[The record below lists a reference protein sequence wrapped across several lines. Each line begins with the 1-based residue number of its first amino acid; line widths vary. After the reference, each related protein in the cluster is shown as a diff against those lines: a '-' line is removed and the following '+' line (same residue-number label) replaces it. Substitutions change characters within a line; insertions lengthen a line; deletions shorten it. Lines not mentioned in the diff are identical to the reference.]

1 MKGWVKGVLIG
12 GLLGIIWALT
22 PFILDFFQ
30 VYGIGISYPT
40 ITHWISFPAMLAVKL
55 GFSFIFVVIG
65 APLVGFTIGAIV
77 GGLVGLLISLFKK

>member
-30 VYGIGISYPT
+30 VYGIGISHPT

-55 GFSFIFVVIG
+55 
-65 APLVGFTIGAIV
+65 
-77 GGLVGLLISLFKK
+77 

>member
-30 VYGIGISYPT
+30 VYGIGISHPT
-40 ITHWISFPAMLAVKL
+40 ITHCISFPAMLAVKL